1 MENRKKCEEPKLS
14 QEMGVKFLCLQ
25 FEYPIHCN
33 LSWKTIKLGK
43 LSRFE
48 SKVFLLTMCLF
59 LRPQFSNSLKFWN
72 LSFPNISFLFMK
84 RKPKIQEFV
93 LSMACTRVRNCWA
106 LPKDAFSKKEYFA
119 RIFRILH
126 ERIEYFEA
134 LLSPALPIQQ
144 GAENC
149 QFAAKISPLCV
160 IKF

>member
-106 LPKDAFSKKEYFA
+106 LPKDAFSKKDRAGGELN
-119 RIFRILH
+119 ILSSP
-126 ERIEYFEA
+126 
-134 LLSPALPIQQ
+134 LSPQPSPHSTERGKLPIRCK
-144 GAENC
+144 NL
-149 QFAAKISPLCV
+149 PLCEL
-160 IKF
+160 

>member
-33 LSWKTIKLGK
+33 LFWKTIKLGK

-84 RKPKIQEFV
+84 RKVCPFHV
-93 LSMACTRVRNCWA
+93 LHPVRNCWA
-106 LPKDAFSKKEYFA
+106 LPKDAFSKQEYFA
-119 RIFRILH
+119 FSKKELNILRPFCH
-126 ERIEYFEA
+126 RFHPFNTA
-134 LLSPALPIQQ
+134 R
-144 GAENC
+144 
-149 QFAAKISPLCV
+149 KIANSLQKSPLCA
-160 IKF
+160 F

>member
-1 MENRKKCEEPKLS
+1 MENRKKWEEPKLS
-14 QEMGVKFLCLQ
+14 PEMGVKFLCLQ

-33 LSWKTIKLGK
+33 LSWKTINLGK

-106 LPKDAFSKKEYFA
+106 LPKDAFSKKELNILKPFCHRFHPFNKA
-119 RIFRILH
+119 R
-126 ERIEYFEA
+126 
-134 LLSPALPIQQ
+134 
-144 GAENC
+144 
-149 QFAAKISPLCV
+149 KIANSLQKYPLCALFKV
-160 IKF
+160 ITCSCLCR

>member
-1 MENRKKCEEPKLS
+1 MENWKKCEEPKLS

-84 RKPKIQEFV
+84 RKPNCMSLSFPWLARECAIVEHCQKMHSPRKNILQEYF
-93 LSMACTRVRNCWA
+93 
-106 LPKDAFSKKEYFA
+106 AFSKKELNILRPFCHRLHPFKTA
-119 RIFRILH
+119 R
-126 ERIEYFEA
+126 
-134 LLSPALPIQQ
+134 
-144 GAENC
+144 
-149 QFAAKISPLCV
+149 KIANSLQKSPLCA
-160 IKF
+160 F